1 MRSNLVVIGE
11 TNSDCGPACLLSI
24 IRYFKG
30 NLDLE
35 YLRVITNTNK
45 FGTTAY
51 DIIKACEIIG
61 LYSYALKIDFI
72 SLTKTNNLPL
82 IAHVKKSNMYHF
94 VVIYKI
100 LNNKIVIMDPSV
112 GKVIM
117 SYKEFENI
125 YMGVVI
131 FINKIKELP
140 KIKTSN
146 LLIKIIIKDITKYK
160 YLLII
165 LSTLLL
171 ITFLISLF
179 DSLYYKVII
188 DLEVENVNIYY
199 KYLSLFTF
207 FILLKN
213 LLIYIKN
220 KLSLYI
226 NRKIKSDLENE
237 ITENLFCLPYCY
249 YKNKPITLVVN
260 KINELNSISNIC
272 TNLLIN
278 TSLEIILILISII
291 FLFFIS
297 RTLSIISIFNIL
309 VYFII
314 CIIYNNR
321 IITSYRKQEEDK
333 AEFNFKLKEALDSLE
348 TIRNLNIKT
357 NIKKILN
364 TKYRNFTM
372 KENKLNNLLI
382 SQHNLK
388 NLISDLSNIVFLTI
402 GAILVYKKSMSLGSF
417 MLLYMINSFLITNMC
432 ELIDK
437 YTEIKLALA
446 NTKYF
451 DSIIMN
457 KEIEEKSYLLDGDIT
472 ISNLK
477 FLYDNKNKIIDNLN
491 LTIKRKDKILLTGKS
506 GCGKSTLIKLILKYV
521 EDYEG
526 NITIDNYDLKDINSA
541 SINNSFVYIGQNE
554 KLFNTTFKENIML
567 YRNVNDEVYEKVINI
582 CKLNEVRNNKILK
595 DNDVIESDGF
605 NYSGGEKQRIILAR
619 SLIGEFNYLIIDEA
633 LSEVSLDM
641 EIEIIN
647 NIINNYKDKTIIYVS
662 HKDKVR
668 SEFKKVFNLER
679 RIYE

>member
-1 MRSNLVVIGE
+1 
-11 TNSDCGPACLLSI
+11 
-24 IRYFKG
+24 
-30 NLDLE
+30 
-35 YLRVITNTNK
+35 
-45 FGTTAY
+45 
-51 DIIKACEIIG
+51 
-61 LYSYALKIDFI
+61 
-72 SLTKTNNLPL
+72 
-82 IAHVKKSNMYHF
+82 
-94 VVIYKI
+94 
-100 LNNKIVIMDPSV
+100 
-112 GKVIM
+112 
-117 SYKEFENI
+117 
-125 YMGVVI
+125 
-131 FINKIKELP
+131 
-140 KIKTSN
+140 
-146 LLIKIIIKDITKYK
+146 
-160 YLLII
+160 
-165 LSTLLL
+165 
-171 ITFLISLF
+171 
-179 DSLYYKVII
+179 
-188 DLEVENVNIYY
+188 
-199 KYLSLFTF
+199 
-207 FILLKN
+207 
-213 LLIYIKN
+213 
-220 KLSLYI
+220 
-226 NRKIKSDLENE
+226 
-237 ITENLFCLPYCY
+237 
-249 YKNKPITLVVN
+249 
-260 KINELNSISNIC
+260 
-272 TNLLIN
+272 
-278 TSLEIILILISII
+278 
-291 FLFFIS
+291 
-297 RTLSIISIFNIL
+297 
-309 VYFII
+309 
-314 CIIYNNR
+314 
-321 IITSYRKQEEDK
+321 
-333 AEFNFKLKEALDSLE
+333 
-348 TIRNLNIKT
+348 
-357 NIKKILN
+357 
-364 TKYRNFTM
+364 
-372 KENKLNNLLI
+372 
-382 SQHNLK
+382 
-388 NLISDLSNIVFLTI
+388 
-402 GAILVYKKSMSLGSF
+402 